1 MAHNYVMIC
10 GYDNMGTGTTDL
22 LRKFAAASSA
32 STLAASPS
40 PPFGSGRYCNAG
52 FGVTFTLPAV
62 TASLIVGHWVYADLG
77 GRMLVFGALQSS
89 SYQFSVFVE
98 VTGKISVWRG
108 NASTFLAQTTS
119 QVVWPNSWFHIE
131 IKSKVSSSISSGDF
145 VVYVNGIS
153 VLSLSAT
160 TNTQATGTA
169 NMDQVIYG
177 TGFVTS
183 YFDDTYMVDYS
194 SGDTTQV
201 GIKRVITLFPSGNGT
216 TNNFVGSDADS
227 TNNYLL
233 VDDPTVDTADYTED
247 STVSDV
253 DLYAMGDMSVTP
265 ASIPVVQLTNLLA
278 KSDAGARTAR
288 NIIRSGG
295 TNYDTG
301 VDISPGTGYVFYSDR
316 WYTDPQDSAAWTKAK
331 VDALEAGI
339 KVQA

>member
-10 GYDNMGTGTTDL
+10 GYDNYGTGTTDI

-32 STLAASPS
+32 TISTTNT
-40 PPFGSGRYCNAG
+40 PFGVGRSLNAG
-52 FGVTFTLPAV
+52 FGCTFTLPA
-62 TASLIVGHWVYADLG
+62 TTDKLILGHWVYADLG

-89 SYQFSVFVE
+89 TYQFSVFVE
-98 VTGKISVWRG
+98 VTGKISVYRG
-108 NASTFLAQTTS
+108 NAVTFLAQTTG
-119 QVVWPNSWFHIE
+119 QVVWPNSWFHLE
-131 IKSKVSSSISSGDF
+131 VKSRVNSSISSGDF

-177 TGFVTS
+177 TGFITS
-183 YFDDTYMVDYS
+183 IFDDTFMVDWS

-201 GIKRVITLFPSGNGT
+201 GVKRVITLTPSGNGT
-216 TNNFVGSDADS
+216 TSNFVGSDSDS

-233 VDDPTVDTADYTED
+233 VDDVPVDVADYTE
-247 STVSDV
+247 SITPGDV
-253 DLYAMGDMSVTP
+253 DLYAMTDLSVTP
-265 ASIPVVQLTNLLA
+265 TSVPVVQITNLVA

-316 WYTDPQDSAAWTKAK
+316 WYTDPQDSAAWTGTK
-331 VDALEAGI
+331 VNALEAGI
-339 KVQA
+339 KIQA